1 MTTSTLQQPTTGQA
15 LEGLVAAVR
24 GAIADHR
31 DWSATAADVAT
42 ALREHGPTASVLPPA
57 ERAGSAERYAAHRL
71 HIEPDGSFSILAMVW
86 RPGQETRIHDHVTW
100 CVFATLQGEPVEDLF
115 ALDDAEDALIAGG
128 RRPCPAGTVSGD
140 APPGDIHRLCNPHE
154 ETAITL
160 HVYGTDVSRIGTSLR
175 RTYDLPIV
183 G

>member
-1 MTTSTLQQPTTGQA
+1 MTTSTLQPTTAQA
-15 LEGLVAAVR
+15 LDGLAAAVR

-31 DWSATAADVAT
+31 DWSATAADVAA
-42 ALREHGPTASVLPPA
+42 ALREHRPTASVLTPA
-57 ERAGSAERYAAHRL
+57 QRAGSAERYTAHRL

-86 RPGQETRIHDHVTW
+86 QPGQETRIHDHVTW
-100 CVFATLQGEPVEDLF
+100 CVFGTLAGEPVEDLYT
-115 ALDDAEDALIAGG
+115 LNDAEDALIPAG
-128 RRPCPAGTVSGD
+128 RQACPAGTISGD
-140 APPGDIHRLCNPHE
+140 APPGDIHRITNPHD

-183 G
+183 A